1 MDNQLVAIYSDY
13 GKAKKIKSKSITQGY
28 EQSLELA
35 IKWLEDELFR

>member
-1 MDNQLVAIYSDY
+1 
-13 GKAKKIKSKSITQGY
+13 TQGY